1 MEKHKQLSVEIIDL
15 VRNQNDQWTG
25 NMLAHFV
32 GLMVEALQEGAEF
45 HFERDKEDS
54 FSNRLFTG
62 DLCVI
67 DGVLVQLQ
75 VDHFPREASDESTWP
90 VFRPARFCDRVNYK
104 DHIVKVFE
112 EGSRFFHA
120 GEWFEIER
128 KNEHFDHWPRF
139 LARRHT
145 TGRARYE
152 IDDEFRAEAGGLW
165 KIVGIHDQFNVGYN
179 CYCEEYK
186 EYCYFRE
193 TEITRLIA
201 LQQSK

>member
-1 MEKHKQLSVEIIDL
+1 MENPKQLAVEIIDL
-15 VRNQNDQWTG
+15 VRNQNDQWSGST
-25 NMLAHFV
+25 LTHFV
-32 GLMVEALQEGAEF
+32 GLMLEALQEGAQF
-45 HFERDKEDS
+45 HFERDKEDN

-67 DGVLVQLQ
+67 DGVLVKLHK
-75 VDHFPREASDESTWP
+75 DRFPRQAPDESAYP
-90 VFRPARFCDRVNYK
+90 VFRPARFFERERGEDY
-104 DHIVKVFE
+104 IVKVFE

-128 KNEHFDHWPRF
+128 ENEHFDNWPRF
-139 LARRHT
+139 IARRHT

-152 IDDEFRAEAGGLW
+152 IDDQFTAEAGGLW